1 MSKKIITISRQY
13 GSGGRLIAQ
22 RLSEKLG
29 VPFYDRALI
38 EMAAKES
45 GYEAELFENLGE
57 QHNSNWF
64 YNLSLFG
71 NSTAMQDLPLN
82 DKIFLAQASVIR
94 KVADEGSCVIV
105 GRCADYVLRDRKD
118 CVNVFIHSDLSSR
131 IKRAT
136 EQYGLSPSKQETR
149 SIKSISSAP
158 PITATIRRKNGV
170 ARKTMTFPYTAT
182 ASA

>member
-1 MSKKIITISRQY
+1 MKARDSLIMSKKIITISRQY

-82 DKIFLAQASVIR
+82 DKIILAQASVIR
-94 KVADEGSCVIV
+94 KVADQGSCVIV
-105 GRCADYVLRDRKD
+105 GRCADYVLRD
-118 CVNVFIHSDLSSR
+118 
-131 IKRAT
+131 
-136 EQYGLSPSKQETR
+136 
-149 SIKSISSAP
+149 
-158 PITATIRRKNGV
+158 
-170 ARKTMTFPYTAT
+170 
-182 ASA
+182 